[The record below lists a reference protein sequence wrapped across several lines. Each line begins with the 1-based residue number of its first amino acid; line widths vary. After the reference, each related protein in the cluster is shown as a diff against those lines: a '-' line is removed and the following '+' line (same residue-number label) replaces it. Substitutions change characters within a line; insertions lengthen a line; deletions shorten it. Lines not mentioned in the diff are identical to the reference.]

1 MNQWMLSLEEQQ
13 KAIIKIDNI
22 KIPND
27 FIKKFGTNAAMIK
40 EFEHDLLF
48 YESMDAIFRREAKSN
63 N

>member
-48 YESMDAIFRREAKSN
+48 YLRNQINF
-63 N
+63 